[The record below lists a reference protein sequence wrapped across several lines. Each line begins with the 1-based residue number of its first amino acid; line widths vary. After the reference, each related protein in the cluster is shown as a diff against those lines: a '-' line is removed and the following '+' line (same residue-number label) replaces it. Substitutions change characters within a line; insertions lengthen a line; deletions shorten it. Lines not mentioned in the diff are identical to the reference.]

1 MHPTKQVHYTNF
13 QFKTKPMLAMNFA
26 VSSFRQLERLDITK
40 KEPPDYV
47 YS

>member
-1 MHPTKQVHYTNF
+1 LHPAGN
-13 QFKTKPMLAMNFA
+13 
-26 VSSFRQLERLDITK
+26 RQLERLDITK